1 MSKTKFKK
9 IVFYKLAN
17 LMNGNLTLTVTSSA
31 LGPAAPPSPR
41 SPDEHA
47 AALRDTTDQEASK
60 SF

>member
-1 MSKTKFKK
+1 
-9 IVFYKLAN
+9 
-17 LMNGNLTLTVTSSA
+17 MNGNLTLTVTSSA